1 MGKNIDKVID
11 SFFGGEMF
19 LEALGEVADEC
30 MRKMSVHEIR
40 KLYRYAGRDGCNL
53 MEANYNKGIIESYN

>member
-1 MGKNIDKVID
+1 
-11 SFFGGEMF
+11 MF